1 MAFFDD
7 SLIYGKVSKAIRR
20 RTQENMEKYYM
31 CLYDAFD
38 EAARA
43 LSKPNT
49 ELYRAWKAGDFR
61 RFIPSA
67 YNAEYLNFS
76 RYPLKYD
83 V

>member
-1 MAFFDD
+1 MAFFDNN
-7 SLIYGKVSKAIRR
+7 LIYGKVSKAIRR

-31 CLYDAFD
+31 GLYDAFD

-43 LSKPNT
+43 LSRPNT
-49 ELYRAWKAGDFR
+49 ELYRAWKTGDLR

-83 V
+83 I